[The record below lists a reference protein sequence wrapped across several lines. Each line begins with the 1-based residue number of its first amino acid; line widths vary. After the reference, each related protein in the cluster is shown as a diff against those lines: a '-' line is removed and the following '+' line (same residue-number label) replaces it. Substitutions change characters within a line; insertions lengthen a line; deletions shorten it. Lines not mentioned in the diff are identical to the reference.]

1 MQMIM
6 VLHKIRRK
14 NEKRNC
20 KVISRKFCIAD
31 FIRDS
36 SANIQEMYAEE
47 ISKFKAIG
55 SKNISCIITTNYDTF
70 LENSFGQGA
79 FQTYIGQ
86 SELLFSTI
94 YEIAE
99 IYKIHGCCTKPES
112 IVINSYDYNIFNQK
126 SAYLSSKILTLFLER
141 PIMFVGY
148 SISD

>member
-1 MQMIM
+1 MEYNRNIY
-6 VLHKIRRK
+6 KRK
-14 NEKRNC
+14 LLFLTGC
-20 KVISRKFCIAD
+20 ST
-31 FIRDS
+31 

-94 YEIAE
+94 
-99 IYKIHGCCTKPES
+99 TRQL
-112 IVINSYDYNIFNQK
+112 N
-126 SAYLSSKILTLFLER
+126 
-141 PIMFVGY
+141 
-148 SISD
+148 